1 MTQELVIEI
10 ASRTLFFTMIIA
22 APILVTGLVVG
33 LLVSIFQT
41 VTQIR
46 EMTLTF
52 IPKIA
57 AVLLVM
63 LFTIPWMLNRFME
76 YMNYIINI
84 LQTMNR

>member
-10 ASRTLFFTMIIA
+10 ASRTLYFTMIIA
-22 APILVTGLVVG
+22 APVLVTGLVVG